1 MQEII
6 DQFGGYLY
14 QLGYGN
20 KTRQCLCAQA
30 AALLTYCE
38 ATDVTQIT
46 QGQIKD
52 FYEWLYSCPGKRKGS
67 SGLSES
73 TIAHYVY
80 ALQHFFSWLEQTEQI
95 GYNPISGI
103 KFKQHHKNRREP
115 LSREQVEALFAAAR
129 SLQELAV
136 LHLFYSC
143 GLRRSEATGLDTRDI
158 HFKQQLLYV
167 REGKGGKRRVIPL
180 TERVAHDLENYYTN
194 QRCHT
199 KPLRLSD
206 EPAFMLGSRG
216 MRMSGSSYQTL
227 FKKIMARCADAAL
240 PEGITLHHLRHSI
253 ATDLVQGGMSMLYVK
268 DFLGHSSLDTTQVY
282 ARAKAAQLKSL

>member
-20 KTRQCLCAQA
+20 KTRRCLCAQA
-30 AALLTYCE
+30 GALLAYCQV
-38 ATDVTQIT
+38 TDVREIT
-46 QGQIKD
+46 QVQIKD
-52 FYEWLYSCPGKRKGS
+52 FYEWLYECPGKRKGS
-67 SGLSES
+67 SALSES

-115 LSREQVEALFAAAR
+115 LSRDQVEALFAAVG

-143 GLRRSEATGLDTRDI
+143 GLRRSEATQLDTRDI

-180 TERVAHDLENYYTN
+180 TQRVARDLENYYSTE
-194 QRCHT
+194 RCHT
-199 KPLRLSD
+199 KPSRVSD
-206 EPAFMLGSRG
+206 EVAFMLGSRG
-216 MRMSGSSYQTL
+216 MRMSGSSYQKM
-227 FKKIMARCADAAL
+227 FKKIVARCADAAL

-282 ARAKAAQLKSL
+282 ARARAGQLKSL